1 MLKTAV
7 DRNHGATIFGYNVK
21 DPKRFGVVEFD
32 DEMNVLSLE
41 EKPENPKSNYAI
53 TGLYFYDN
61 DVVEIAST
69 IKPSSRGELE
79 ITSINES
86 YFKSSN
92 LSVEVLGRG
101 FAWFDSGTHDSIMEA
116 GSFVQTLEQRQGL
129 KIACLEEIGLRNG
142 WLKLADVQDSIAK
155 MGASIYASYLNT
167 LINK

>member
-1 MLKTAV
+1 M
-7 DRNHGATIFGYNVK
+7 
-21 DPKRFGVVEFD
+21 
-32 DEMNVLSLE
+32 
-41 EKPENPKSNYAI
+41 
-53 TGLYFYDN
+53 
-61 DVVEIAST
+61 
-69 IKPSSRGELE
+69 E

-101 FAWFDSGTHDSIMEA
+101 FAWFDSWTHDSIMEA